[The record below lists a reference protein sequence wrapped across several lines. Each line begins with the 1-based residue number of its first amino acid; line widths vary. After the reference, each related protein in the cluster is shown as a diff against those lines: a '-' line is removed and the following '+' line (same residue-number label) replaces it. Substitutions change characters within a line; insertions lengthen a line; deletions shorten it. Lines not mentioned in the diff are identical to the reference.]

1 MLVQRVVRVV
11 AAALTLAIVLGTG
24 IAWSNVRSF
33 EDGIFHMFAPSLG
46 KGGDDG
52 AIDILLVGLDSRT
65 DAHGNPL
72 SAEELATLR
81 AGDDES
87 TNTDT
92 IILIRIPNNGK
103 SATAISIPRD
113 SYVAAPGLG
122 KTKINGVY
130 GQTRE
135 AKRASLVQAGDSAQD
150 AMAQGTEAGRDAL
163 IKTVADL
170 TGVTVDHYAEIGLLG
185 FALITDALG
194 GVDVCLKD
202 AVFEPLSGADFPAGR
217 QRLNGPQALSFVRQ
231 RHDLPR
237 GDLDR
242 VVRQQVVMASL
253 AHRVISGQTL
263 SSPTTLRRLEPA
275 VQRSVV
281 ISAGWDVMDFVQQM
295 QKLAGGKVAFATI
308 PVLDGA
314 GWSDDGMQSVV
325 RVDPHQVQDWVAG
338 LLQDQAQGKTEELA
352 YTPAKTTADVVNA
365 TDINGLAAAVSD
377 VLSSKGFT
385 TGTVGNNEG
394 GHVKGSQ
401 VRAAKTDD
409 LGAQEVAKELGG
421 LPVVA
426 DTSLAPGSVKV
437 VLANDYTGPG
447 SGLCRRPEQSGRAR
461 PRVEPGDGRRSQCS
475 RAVADPDRRLRQA
488 GVHQLSTPTTLSGAI
503 LDPMLR
509 ADPVGPR
516 ITYYDDATGERIE
529 LSAVTL
535 ANWAA
540 KTGNLLRDEMG
551 AGPASRIAILLPA
564 HWQTA
569 AVLFGVWWIG
579 AEAVLGGPGRC
590 GAVHG
595 RTGSTRRTPTR
606 RGGEVAVLSLD
617 PFGRPAPDLPIGVT
631 DYATA
636 VRVHGDQIVP
646 EARPG
651 PALAGRSVDEILAD
665 CESSAAAREL
675 TRATGCFPPRHGPGP
690 TSWWTVCCRSWP
702 WARRWCRWPIPI
714 RRCCSAE
721 SRPKRSPGFCE
732 AGGLRRAGPTH
743 IDIAIYQMLTSCKI
757 SMLTSCERWLT
768 L

>member
-1 MLVQRVVRVV
+1 MLVQRVVRVI

-72 SAEELATLR
+72 SAEELETLR

-92 IILIRIPNNGK
+92 IILIRIPNNGR

-135 AKRASLVQAGDSAQD
+135 VKRASLVQAGDSAQD

-185 FALITDALG
+185 FAMIADALG
-194 GVDVCLKD
+194 GVDVCLKE

-263 SSPTTLRRLEPA
+263 SSPTTLRRLEAA

-295 QKLAGGKVAFATI
+295 QKLAGGNVAFATI
-308 PVLDGA
+308 PVLDEA

-338 LLQDQAQGKTEELA
+338 LLQGQAQGKTEELA
-352 YTPAKTTADVVNA
+352 YTHAKTTADVVND
-365 TDINGLAAAVSD
+365 TDINGLAASVSD

-385 TGTVGNNEG
+385 TGAVGNNQG

-401 VRAAKTDD
+401 VRAAKPDD

-447 SGLCRRPEQSGRAR
+447 SGLSGGPNSQVVPAL
-461 PRVEPGDGRRSQCS
+461 VSNPGAG
-475 RAVADPDRRLRQA
+475 ADPN
-488 GVHQLSTPTTLSGAI
+488 V
-503 LDPMLR
+503 
-509 ADPVGPR
+509 
-516 ITYYDDATGERIE
+516 
-529 LSAVTL
+529 
-535 ANWAA
+535 
-540 KTGNLLRDEMG
+540 
-551 AGPASRIAILLPA
+551 
-564 HWQTA
+564 
-569 AVLFGVWWIG
+569 
-579 AEAVLGGPGRC
+579 
-590 GAVHG
+590 
-595 RTGSTRRTPTR
+595 
-606 RGGEVAVLSLD
+606 
-617 PFGRPAPDLPIGVT
+617 PAPSPIL
-631 DYATA
+631 TA
-636 VRVHGDQIVP
+636 GSDKP
-646 EARPG
+646 EC
-651 PALAGRSVDEILAD
+651 IN
-665 CESSAAAREL
+665 
-675 TRATGCFPPRHGPGP
+675 
-690 TSWWTVCCRSWP
+690 
-702 WARRWCRWPIPI
+702 
-714 RRCCSAE
+714 
-721 SRPKRSPGFCE
+721 
-732 AGGLRRAGPTH
+732 
-743 IDIAIYQMLTSCKI
+743 
-757 SMLTSCERWLT
+757 
-768 L
+768 